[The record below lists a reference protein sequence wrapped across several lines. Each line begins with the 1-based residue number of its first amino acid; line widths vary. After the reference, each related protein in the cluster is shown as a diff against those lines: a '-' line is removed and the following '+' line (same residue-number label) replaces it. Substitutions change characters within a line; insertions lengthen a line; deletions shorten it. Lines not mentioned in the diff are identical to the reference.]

1 MEGWERSGCVGEEV
15 KTDRHGGEGMRK
27 TSRTGRKQVSRMAA
41 GFCRGGDRCGTF
53 LCLSTSKQL
62 SDRP

>member
-41 GFCRGGDRCGTF
+41 GFCRGGGQVWHVF
-53 LCLSTSKQL
+53 VSEHI
-62 SDRP
+62 